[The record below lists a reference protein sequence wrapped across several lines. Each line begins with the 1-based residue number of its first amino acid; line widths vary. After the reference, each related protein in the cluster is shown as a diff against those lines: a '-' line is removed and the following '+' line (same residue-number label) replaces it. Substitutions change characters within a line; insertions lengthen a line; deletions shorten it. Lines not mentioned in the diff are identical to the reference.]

1 MKKIQ
6 HKLLILLICVALI
19 PTFITEYFTFQ
30 DSKAELKKETYI
42 HLNSALTGTVNDM
55 SQLFKQELS
64 YAKIIANTPDIIGEF
79 EKLNTQNDYVIPPT
93 TEHFLDSI
101 KKNRQLHNIY
111 LISQAGNI
119 KFSLDSIYDVDT
131 NIYTSIF
138 NNNHMT
144 TLIQKV
150 LRNNQASHSKF
161 DFHNANDHTLSAFIA
176 QPINK
181 NNTLLGVVVIELTP
195 NMFDP
200 ITQGELS
207 IGNTGE
213 VLLAHLDHNK
223 VSYISPLRF
232 IKNGTSTLS
241 LDLNSDMSHA
251 IQQAVQGV
259 SGQGESLDYR
269 LHDVFAQ
276 WSYIEEFNLGIVAK
290 IDKSQAMYKLNN
302 LQLTIYLITFA
313 IAIPLIIFAYVI
325 ARHYTRPIIEMVN
338 STDAIANGTADQELK
353 ITSTDEIGQL
363 ATSINEMSNHINQAF
378 KNEEAERWLQE
389 GVVKL
394 SETMRGNQI
403 STDLADNI
411 VSFVCGYLNAKVGS
425 LYIVKEQY
433 LELAGS
439 FAYIPHASNQ
449 SIEFGDGLVG
459 QVAISK
465 SVMTI
470 NTLPEDYINISSSMG
485 KVSPRTLVIF
495 PLMKDNVVIGV
506 MELGWL
512 DNEHDKTYLYLD
524 AVSESMAT
532 ALSVAESHNKLQI
545 LLDQSQLHMEELQ
558 VREEELRSINEEVEQ
573 RSTQL
578 ALSQKKLE
586 QQSQE
591 LQATND
597 ALEYKNSEI
606 EISRQEISN
615 KAEQLEASSQY
626 KSEFLAN
633 MSHELRTPLN
643 SMLILSRIMAD
654 NDEGNL
660 NDDQVE
666 SSKII
671 HRSGQELLSLIND
684 ILDLSKIE
692 AGKMEVLY
700 ESYDIRDI
708 TYELNGQFKAITAEK
723 GLTFDVFID
732 SNVPTS
738 MAIDVQKVQQVLKN
752 LLSNSI
758 KFTEQGG
765 VTLSVK
771 IAPPNQKFNLPSLSN
786 QAALA
791 ISIIDTGIGISEEK
805 QKAIFEA
812 FQQADGSTSRKYGGT
827 GLGLTISR
835 HLTQLIEGELNVES
849 VFNQGSTFTLYIP
862 IKDVIENTINANESI
877 TTTSEKIDIDDSSKS
892 FTQLQQHIENAK
904 QDNKVIVIIE
914 DDINFSKVLASLATK
929 SGFDCVLANTGAQ
942 GINLV
947 KEHQPCGVIL
957 DLGLPDLPG
966 ADVLDILKDQT
977 DTCDI
982 PVHVISGHNKTSELT
997 DKGAEAF
1004 HQKPIATQDIR
1015 TLLYSL
1021 VKTSSYQK
1029 EQHLLVFD
1037 QSNSNSVMNLSFLE
1051 NTVMKLTSV
1060 DSLDEMSHNL
1070 GNINGIISGL
1080 IIKSQS
1086 LNEYHLTWLNDHY
1099 HFNSENDIPVIVFV
1113 DDEPTLEQVN
1123 LLQQLNCHV
1132 IINGTHSNERL
1143 HDEVLLFLAAVE
1155 KTAVVETTVVESK
1168 TERPF
1173 IEHLKAEPI
1182 KEEKTNT
1189 SQNDVSFDG
1198 CEVLLVDD
1206 DLRNTFA
1213 LSKVLKKQGMKV
1225 VLADNGQM
1233 ALERLATNDSID
1245 IVLMDIMMPVMDGH
1259 EAMKQIRLQDKYTN
1273 LPIIALTAKA
1283 MQEDKRK
1290 CLEAG
1295 ASDYLTKP
1303 VDIDKLIAMM
1313 RVWLYQDAK

>member
-6 HKLLILLICVALI
+6 HKLLILLISVALI
-19 PTFITEYFTFQ
+19 PTFITEYFTYQ
-30 DSKAELKKETYI
+30 DSKSELQKENHA
-42 HLNSALTGTVNDM
+42 HLNNALIRTINAM
-55 SQLFKQELS
+55 SQLFAQELNNANILS
-64 YAKIIANTPDIIGEF
+64 NTPDVIDEF
-79 EKLNTQNDYVIPPT
+79 EKLNAQNDYVISPFI
-93 TEHFLDSI
+93 EKFLNDI
-101 KKNRQLHNIY
+101 KITRQLHNIY
-111 LISQAGNI
+111 FITQSGHI

-138 NNNHMT
+138 NNNHMA
-144 TLIQKV
+144 TLVQRV
-150 LRNNQASHSKF
+150 LRNNEAAHSKF
-161 DFHNANDHTLSAFIA
+161 EHHNANDNTLSAFIA
-176 QPINK
+176 HPVSK
-181 NNTLLGVVVIELTP
+181 NNTLLGVVVMELTP
-195 NMFDP
+195 NIFDS
-200 ITQGELS
+200 ITRSELS
-207 IGNTGE
+207 IGKTGE
-213 VLLAHLDHNK
+213 VLLAHLDNNK
-223 VSYISPLRF
+223 VSYVSPLHF
-232 IKNGTSTLS
+232 IKSEKSTLS
-241 LDLNSDMSHA
+241 LDLNSDMSQA
-251 IQQAVQGV
+251 MQLAVQGV
-259 SGQGESLDYR
+259 SGQGESVDYR
-269 LHDVFAQ
+269 LQDVFAQ

-290 IDKSQAMYKLNN
+290 IDQSQVMYKLNS
-302 LQLTIYLITFA
+302 LQLTIYLITFS
-313 IAIPLIIFAYVI
+313 IAIPLIIFAYII

-338 STDAIANGTADQELK
+338 STDAITNGSVDQELK
-353 ITSTDEIGQL
+353 VTSTDEIGQL

-433 LELAGS
+433 LELAGG

-470 NTLPEDYINISSSMG
+470 NTLPEDYMNIASSMG
-485 KVSPRTLVIF
+485 KVAPSTLVIF

-512 DNEHDKTYLYLD
+512 DNEHDQTYLYLD
-524 AVSESMAT
+524 AISESMAT

-597 ALEYKNSEI
+597 ALEHKNSEI

-615 KAEQLEASSQY
+615 KAEQLEASSRY

-660 NDDQVE
+660 DDDQVE

-700 ESYDIRDI
+700 EPYDIRDI
-708 TYELNGQFKAITAEK
+708 TYELNGQFKAITSEK
-723 GLTFDVFID
+723 GLTFDVLVD
-732 SNVPTS
+732 NNVPTE
-738 MAIDVQKVQQVLKN
+738 MAIEVQKVQQVLKN

-765 VTLSVK
+765 VTLSVQ
-771 IAPPNQKFNLPSLSN
+771 IANPDQEFNLPSLSN

-835 HLTQLIEGELNVES
+835 HLTQLIEGELSVES
-849 VFNQGSTFTLYIP
+849 VINQGSTFTLYIP
-862 IKDVIENTINANESI
+862 IKDVIENKAQSNESI
-877 TTTSEKIDIDDSSKS
+877 DTTLTENESDHPSNS
-892 FTQLQQHIENAK
+892 FTQLQQHIDNTE

-929 SGFDCVLANTGAQ
+929 SGFNCVLANTGAQ

-957 DLGLPDLPG
+957 DLGLPDIPG
-966 ADVLDILKDQT
+966 ADVLDILKEQA

-1004 HQKPIATQDIR
+1004 HQKPIATQDIQ

-1021 VKTSSYQK
+1021 VKTSPSQK
-1029 EQHLLVFD
+1029 EQHLFVFD
-1037 QSNSNSVMNLSFLE
+1037 QANSNSVMNLSFLQ
-1051 NTVMKLTSV
+1051 NTVMNLISV

-1070 GNINGIISGL
+1070 GNIDGTISGL

-1086 LNEYHLTWLNDHY
+1086 LSEQHLMWLNDHY
-1099 HFNSENDIPVIVFV
+1099 HFNNENDIPVIVFL
-1113 DDEPTLEQVN
+1113 DDEPTLEQVT

-1143 HDEVLLFLAAVE
+1143 HDEVLLFLANVE
-1155 KTAVVETTVVESK
+1155 KTTIIKTAADNTETPI
-1168 TERPF
+1168 TEHSLP
-1173 IEHLKAEPI
+1173 EPA
-1182 KEEKTNT
+1182 KLEKINTN
-1189 SQNDVSFDG
+1189 QNDEPFDG

-1225 VLADNGQM
+1225 TLADNGQM
-1233 ALERLATNDSID
+1233 ALERLSVNDSID

-1259 EAMKQIRLQDKYTN
+1259 EAMKQIRLQDQYAN

-1303 VDIDKLIAMM
+1303 VDIDKLVAMM
-1313 RVWLYQDAK
+1313 RVWLYQEVK